1 MNARTI
7 IGFDT
12 VSKAQAQAEL
22 DAQTPNAPQMQMN
35 VQGDAEKLKMETI
48 QRLSQL
54 GDLICNVGFSQYPPM
69 QRQQILLDFAYYSK
83 VADSIL

>member
-1 MNARTI
+1 MRNA

-12 VSKAQAQAEL
+12 PSKAKLQAEL
-22 DAQTPNAPQMQMN
+22 NAQPQEPQMQMN
-35 VQGDAEKLKMETI
+35 LQVDAQKLKAETM

-54 GDLICNVGFSQYPPM
+54 GNVICNDGFSQYPPQ

>member
-1 MNARTI
+1 MRNA

-12 VSKAQAQAEL
+12 PSKAKMQEGLTQAQE
-22 DAQTPNAPQMQMN
+22 PQGQQIGF
-35 VQGDAEKLKMETI
+35 QGDSQKLKMETI
-48 QRLSQL
+48 ERLSKL
-54 GDLICNVGFSQYPPM
+54 GDLICNDGFSQYPPM

>member
-1 MNARTI
+1 MRTV
-7 IGFDT
+7 IGFNT
-12 VSKAQAQAEL
+12 PSKEKLQEELNAQS
-22 DAQTPNAPQMQMN
+22 DAPQMQMN
-35 VQGDAEKLKMETI
+35 LQGDAQKLKMETI

-54 GDLICNVGFSQYPPM
+54 GDAICSDKFQQYPPQ

>member
-1 MNARTI
+1 MRSA

-12 VSKAQAQAEL
+12 PSKAKLQAEL
-22 DAQTPNAPQMQMN
+22 NAQGEAPQMQMN
-35 VQGDAEKLKMETI
+35 AQVDSQKLKIETI

-54 GDLICNVGFSQYPPM
+54 GDLICNDGFSQYPPM